1 MIEQIKYSA
10 KKLVHGEPFIL
21 CVLLSWGRYFFSL
34 FHLTAGGQKALKFWE
49 FDWSQYVWT

>member
-49 FDWSQYVWT
+49 FDWSQYV